1 MLNQEGYADVPL
13 VVSDVIFNDPWE
25 VSNYMLDHCVDFLNG
40 RVPEGRSL
48 LYVRSYENKTTLNGE
63 QVELILKPKA

>member
-1 MLNQEGYADVPL
+1 MLNQEGYGDIPL

-25 VSNYMLDHCVDFLNG
+25 VSNYMLDHGVDFLNG

-48 LYVRSYENKTTLNGE
+48 LYVRGYENNVKLE
-63 QVELILKPKA
+63 DEPVELTITPKV